1 VRLSQKSPYL
11 QAQVSLFRV
20 FFVIQPTV
28 TVRLTLFFERF
39 PFHFGK
45 HFEKVARTRPF
56 FEKPNQRLE
65 PTSAGRMEM

>member
-1 VRLSQKSPYL
+1 VRLSQKSPCL

-20 FFVIQPTV
+20 FFAIQPTV

-45 HFEKVARTRPF
+45 PFEKVARASPF
-56 FEKPNQRLE
+56 FEKPNQRLD
-65 PTSAGRMEM
+65 PTSACRIEM